1 MASINNSLF
10 RSHLEFGI
18 LAWGG
23 VPTSKLKSI
32 INLQKKCVRN
42 VAGKSYRSHTDPIFS
57 KLNILKF
64 TDLFNYNCSA
74 FMHKIILNKQP
85 ESFNGMFTPLFTPNR
100 TKNFH
105 TVKHKNDYM
114 LQFPSIL
121 LPKIWNA
128 NNLELKNNESHP
140 SMKKSLYNSIVSSYN
155 PIVHCREAGCPDC
168 N

>member
-1 MASINNSLF
+1 
-10 RSHLEFGI
+10 
-18 LAWGG
+18 
-23 VPTSKLKSI
+23 
-32 INLQKKCVRN
+32 
-42 VAGKSYRSHTDPIFS
+42 
-57 KLNILKF
+57 
-64 TDLFNYNCSA
+64 
-74 FMHKIILNKQP
+74 MHKIILNKQP

-155 PIVHCREAGCPDC
+155 PLVHCHEAGCPDC